1 MNAVQKWATV
11 VCLATLAGAVVELLI
26 PPGKLEQTVRF
37 VLGAFLL
44 CALLNPLLTTA
55 NGIRLDLQQDTR
67 LSENQDTNFSQQVE
81 EQMEQEMKRQLEGLI
96 RQTLEEESLS
106 ANEIEIFMD
115 TDDQDRIL
123 ITRLTVH
130 LSQEL
135 TAGKTKQLLED
146 KLGIPIEIVIDKG

>member
-1 MNAVQKWATV
+1 MNAVQKWAAV
-11 VCLATLAGAVVELLI
+11 VCLAALAGAVVEFLI

-44 CALLNPLLTTA
+44 CALLNPLLTAA
-55 NGIRLDLQQDTR
+55 NGIRLDLQQNTE
-67 LSENQDTNFSQQVE
+67 LSDQQSTDFSQQVE
-81 EQMEQEMKRQLEGLI
+81 EQMEQAMKRQLEELV
-96 RQTLEEESLS
+96 RQTLEEGSLS

-115 TDDQDRIL
+115 TDDQGRIL

-130 LSQEL
+130 VSQEL
-135 TAGKTKQLLED
+135 TAGKTKRLLEE